1 MNEHEFDPLE
11 PLKKIA
17 AFLVVSAVS
26 FAWAMLVLLI
36 ISFVALSH
44 IDLPLETMVVIALGV
59 MALFDIFYIVE
70 KIVKNK
76 KNNIYR

>member
-44 IDLPLETMVVIALGV
+44 IDLGLEDMAVISLGV
-59 MALFDIFYIVE
+59 MAFFDIFYIVE
-70 KIVKNK
+70 QIVKK
-76 KNNIYR
+76 RKNNIYR